1 MKFLGPKAYAKHIIH
16 DIVLPWQHPMCVPLL
31 QKYKRWK
38 GRTMSVWLPRNR
50 RTKHPDIF

>member
-38 GRTMSVWLPRNR
+38 GRTMSVWLPRN
-50 RTKHPDIF
+50 